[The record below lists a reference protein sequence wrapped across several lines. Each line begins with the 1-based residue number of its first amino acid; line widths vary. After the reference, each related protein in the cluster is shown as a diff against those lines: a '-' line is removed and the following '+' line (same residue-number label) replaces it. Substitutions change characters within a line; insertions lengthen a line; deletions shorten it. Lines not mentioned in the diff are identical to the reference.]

1 MDEERIAVWVARIN
15 RSELAT
21 LGATVQEVQRVIGDH
36 RSSVAQLSEV
46 VLRDAALSARL
57 LKIANSPAY
66 AVSAEP
72 VTTVS
77 RAATLLGFDAV
88 RSICITSR
96 LLDALLGAGGLAPGV
111 ADRMLDRI
119 ATALHAATQARM
131 MMGGAAER
139 TREEVFLSAV
149 LGGIGESAFWS
160 LPDPEVA
167 ELHATLSAPGCT
179 HVAAI
184 HDVVGG
190 SFAGLSDALL
200 RSWGL
205 AEAVDL
211 AGTNG
216 DERAAHALR
225 LAGDLARQVAA
236 DGWRPRNL
244 EQLFQRIAILMNVT
258 EEDAAH
264 RARDCA
270 RQAQELAAC
279 FGAGV
284 LAQRMIGSADNPPPA
299 AGASASAPAMALP
312 GRPDA
317 ARQAQALDDLAACA
331 ERGADINALLQ
342 VAMDG
347 VHEGIGMDRTIAALL
362 NPERGA
368 LQTRLW
374 RGNGGR
380 EWSTAF
386 RFEVS
391 PGRNIFHEC
400 VTGLTHFRFDA
411 AMPGAMHGL
420 VPRELRRF
428 AQGHDFM
435 LAPIAVGSR
444 AIGVLYADRG
454 PSGRAIGEEDFAALR
469 RLSQQLGLSLL
480 RITKRDA

>member
-1 MDEERIAVWVARIN
+1 MDEEQIAGWVARIN
-15 RSELAT
+15 CSELAA
-21 LGATVQEVQRVIGDH
+21 LSATVQEVQRVIGDQ
-36 RSSVAQLSEV
+36 RSSVAQLSDV

-57 LKIANSPAY
+57 LKISNSPAY
-66 AVSAEP
+66 AVSTEP
-72 VTTVS
+72 VTTVT

-96 LLDALLGAGGLAPGV
+96 LLDTLLGAGGLAPGV

-139 TREEVFLSAV
+139 SREEVFLAAV

-160 LPDPEVA
+160 LPDPEVTQ
-167 ELHATLSAPGCT
+167 LHATLSAPGCT
-179 HVAAI
+179 HAAAI
-184 HDVVGG
+184 QDAVGG
-190 SFAGLSDALL
+190 SFAELSAALL

-205 AEAVDL
+205 GAAVDL
-211 AGTNG
+211 ADTNG
-216 DERAAHALR
+216 DERAERALR
-225 LAGDLARQVAA
+225 LAGDLAGQVAA

-244 EQLFQRIAILMNVT
+244 EQLFQHIAILMNLT

-264 RARDCA
+264 RVRDCA

-284 LAQRMIGSADNPPPA
+284 LAQRMIKSADTPPA
-299 AGASASAPAMALP
+299 AGASGPAPEKALP
-312 GRPDA
+312 AGPDA

-331 ERGADINALLQ
+331 DRGADINALLQ

-362 NPERGA
+362 SPDRA
-368 LQTRLW
+368 SLQTRLW

-386 RFEVS
+386 RFEV
-391 PGRNIFHEC
+391 PEGRNILREC
-400 VTGLTHFRFDA
+400 VTGLAHSRYDA
-411 AMPGAMHGL
+411 AAPGTLHRL

-428 AQGHDFM
+428 AQGHDFV

-444 AIGVLYADRG
+444 AIGVLYADRS

-469 RLSQQLGLSLL
+469 RLSQQLGRSLL
-480 RITKRDA
+480 RLTQRSA

>member
-1 MDEERIAVWVARIN
+1 MDAERIAGWVARIN
-15 RSELAT
+15 RSELAA
-21 LGATVQEVQRVIGDH
+21 LGATVQEVQRVIGDQ

-66 AVSAEP
+66 AVSTEP
-72 VTTVS
+72 VTTVT

-111 ADRMLDRI
+111 ADRLLERI

-139 TREEVFLSAV
+139 SREEVFLAAV
-149 LGGIGESAFWS
+149 LGGIGESAFWG
-160 LPDPEVA
+160 LPDPQVT
-167 ELHATLSAPGCT
+167 ELHARLSAPGCPHET
-179 HVAAI
+179 AI
-184 HDVVGG
+184 GDMVGG
-190 SFAGLSDALL
+190 SFAELSAALL

-205 AEAVDL
+205 AEAVHL
-211 AGTNG
+211 AGTDG
-216 DERAAHALR
+216 DERAGHALR
-225 LAGDLARQVAA
+225 LAGDLAGQVAA

-244 EQLFQRIAILMNVT
+244 EPLLRQIAILTNVT

-284 LAQRMIGSADNPPPA
+284 LAQRMIGSTDTPPA
-299 AGASASAPAMALP
+299 AGSRSGPAPKKALP
-312 GRPDA
+312 GHPDA
-317 ARQAQALDDLAACA
+317 ARQAQALEELAACA
-331 ERGADINALLQ
+331 ANGADINALLQ

-362 NPERGA
+362 SPDRA
-368 LQTRLW
+368 SLQTRLW

-386 RFEVS
+386 RFDVPE
-391 PGRNIFHEC
+391 GRNILREC
-400 VTGLTHFRFDA
+400 VTGFAHARYDA
-411 AMPGAMHGL
+411 AAPGTLHRL

-428 AQGHDFM
+428 ADGRDFL
-435 LAPIAVGSR
+435 LAPIAVGGR
-444 AIGVLYADRG
+444 AIGVLYADRS
-454 PSGRAIGEEDFAALR
+454 PSGRAIGEEDFAAFR
-469 RLSQQLGLSLL
+469 RLSQQLGNSLL
-480 RITKRDA
+480 QLTTRDA